1 MPSSPCIAC
10 NNEGV
15 LVSLE
20 FINGREVDVTELC
33 GACDEDGVNLADR
46 DERLEARE
54 QEYVDRRSEQGRE
67 RTLIAFGAGWCES

>member
-1 MPSSPCIAC
+1 MARCPHC
-10 NNEGV
+10 NGEGV
-15 LVSLE
+15 LASYE
-20 FINGREVDVTELC
+20 WRNGREVDVTEPC

-54 QEYVDRRSEQGRE
+54 QEYVDRRSEEGRE